1 MATLGQYSKA
11 QTQTGAAA
19 ESGLQA
25 LMLLMQYM
33 QQREDRRDEREW
45 RQTNMENVRLQMEQ
59 LRLSIDKG
67 RPGVQPFLNI
77 SDVRDGSTYTALDN
91 VLDDLGTI
99 TSEPDKAQT
108 DAVKGGLKTSLG
120 RTTAM
125 VAESGGIPQQ
135 AWAKAWQKTLEM
147 RAALEETISDNV
159 DPAERDQLLKELD
172 TKIRKSLGV
181 DDARFGVL
189 SQEALAAHLRQE
201 AWKDGY
207 SFEATTYEWMRAKH
221 GDDPFISGLLDLNKE
236 KGPQWTF
243 ADKVNI
249 QQAQKD
255 MLDGDV
261 GELLRDMSKGSGG
274 HERTSAI
281 DISVMEKLPYDLRQ
295 KGREIFFQEGQTPFL
310 EFANKHAP
318 REPGYWEKKFDM
330 AQTIIEENPATAVVA
345 TGGTGYAAWLAK
357 SGLWKAIKA
366 SGFGAAA
373 LTGAEAGLR
382 AFQEQGF
389 LEGEGAFI
397 DNTGEFGGEGTLWD
411 MIGTALDTPDPTGE
425 VSGVAGEAPSLLDL
439 FAGGMGETADA
450 LSEAGVFPHQ
460 WGPPLMEKAGD
471 WLSKQGGVPPMFL
484 PWNRPDQAG
493 APAPTLDD
501 GFHGE
506 ALTPWTPT
514 PNQIPASGPDPS
526 GLGPPAPPGPVPY
539 QAPAGTPEM
548 TPEMMLQLLSGSANA
563 PLAGMGSPPV
573 PPGAEAYPD
582 PRMQEWPY
590 VVPPPTP
597 LSPEQ
602 QSRQHGLAPTL
613 GGDVQLEKKFMEL
626 QELLEPGS
634 QYAIPGR
641 ETSMNPE
648 TGREMWPVPADVPRG
663 EQFMGMPMADLAASD
678 QAYETIAYE
687 AQKEHEVKMFMQA
700 MAQKNAIQEAQQ
712 RREQIS
718 TLLRDAS
725 IEEEVLKANKMQLL
739 YDLVGQEAPYYL
751 QRP

>member
-1 MATLGQYSKA
+1 MATLGQYAKA
-11 QTQTGAAA
+11 QTKSGAAA

-25 LMLLMQYM
+25 LMLLMQHM
-33 QQREDRRDEREW
+33 AQREDRRDEREW

-59 LRLSIDKG
+59 LRLSMDKG

-91 VLDDLGTI
+91 ALDDLGTI
-99 TSEPDKAQT
+99 TSDPDKAQT
-108 DAVKGGLKTSLG
+108 DAVKGGLKTPLG

-135 AWAKAWQKTLEM
+135 AWAKAWQETLEL
-147 RAALEETISDNV
+147 RAALEETISENV
-159 DPAERDQLLKELD
+159 DPAEREQLLKEMD
-172 TKIRKSLGV
+172 TKIRKNLGV

-221 GDDPFISGLLDLNKE
+221 GDDPFISGLLELNKE

-243 ADKVNI
+243 SDKVTI
-249 QQAQKD
+249 QQAQID

-261 GELLRDMSKGSGG
+261 DELLRDMSKGEGG
-274 HERTSAI
+274 SKRTSAI
-281 DISVMEKLPYDLRQ
+281 DISVMEKLPYNLRQ
-295 KGREIFFQEGQTPFL
+295 EGREIFFQGGQTPFL

-357 SGLWKAIKA
+357 SGLWRAIKA

-373 LTGAEAGLR
+373 LSGAEAGLR
-382 AFQEQGF
+382 VLQEQGM

-460 WGPPLMEKAGD
+460 WGPPLME
-471 WLSKQGGVPPMFL
+471 WLAE
-484 PWNRPDQAG
+484 QAG
-493 APAPTLDD
+493 GPIADRWGGAPTTPAPTLDD
-501 GFHGE
+501 LVAGDDG
-506 ALTPWTPT
+506 WTEV
-514 PNQIPASGPDPS
+514 NKINLGDR
-526 GLGPPAPPGPVPY
+526 LGPPAPPPTPTGMPDPY

-548 TPEMMLQLLSGSANA
+548 TPEMMLQLLSGQANA
-563 PLAGMGSPPV
+563 PMAGMGSPPV
-573 PPGAEAYPD
+573 PQTLGSEANL
-582 PRMQEWPY
+582 WP
-590 VVPPPTP
+590 VPANVPHN
-597 LSPEQ
+597 LSPQ
-602 QSRQHGLAPTL
+602 QLTEQHGLAPTL

-641 ETSMNPE
+641 DTSMNPE

-678 QAYETIAYE
+678 QAYETIAAE
-687 AQKEHEVKMFMQA
+687 AQKEHEVNMFMQA
-700 MAQKNAIQEAQQ
+700 MAQKNAIQESQQ

-725 IEEEVLKANKMQLL
+725 IEEDVLKANKMQLL